1 MAKNLSNLRAPKKAN
16 TGRKRV
22 GRGMGSGMG
31 KTSARGHKGQGSRSG
46 FSLMR
51 GFEGGQMP
59 LHRRLPKRG
68 FTNIFR
74 TEYTVVNLDRLAE
87 LDVKEIGLD
96 DYKKLGLASSKKAL
110 IKILGSGELTSAVTI
125 HAHKFS
131 KSAVEK
137 IEKAGGKAVVGGGAA
152 AAAGL
157 RISESQVSKPRRCR
171 ALRCVREHRASW
183 FPDCQVSQAGGI
195 RREFRQT
202 GDVRAYNGSW
212 QDSSGGN
219 A

>member
-31 KTSARGHKGQGSRSG
+31 KTSTRGHKGQGSRSG

-74 TEYTVVNLDRLAE
+74 TEYTVINLDRLAD
-87 LDVKEIGLD
+87 LGASEIKLD
-96 DYKKLGLASSKKAL
+96 DYRKLGLVSSRKAL
-110 IKILGSGELTSAVTI
+110 VKILGSGELTSAITV
-125 HAHKFS
+125 HAHRFS
-131 KSAVEK
+131 KSAAEK
-137 IEKAGGKAVVGGGAA
+137 IEKAGGKAVVAGASA
-152 AAAGL
+152 A
-157 RISESQVSKPRRCR
+157 
-171 ALRCVREHRASW
+171 
-183 FPDCQVSQAGGI
+183 
-195 RREFRQT
+195 
-202 GDVRAYNGSW
+202 
-212 QDSSGGN
+212 
-219 A
+219 

>member
-31 KTSARGHKGQGSRSG
+31 KTSTRGHKGQRSRSG
-46 FSLMR
+46 SSMMR

-74 TEYTVVNLDRLAE
+74 TEYTIVNLERIAE
-87 LDVKEIGLD
+87 LGVTEIGLD
-96 DYKKLGLASSKKAL
+96 DYKKLGLSSNKKAL
-110 IKILGSGELTSAVTI
+110 IKILGSGDLSKAITI

-131 KSAVEK
+131 KSATEK
-137 IEKAGGKAVVGGGAA
+137 IEKAGGKAMVVGAPAA
-152 AAAGL
+152 A
-157 RISESQVSKPRRCR
+157 
-171 ALRCVREHRASW
+171 
-183 FPDCQVSQAGGI
+183 
-195 RREFRQT
+195 
-202 GDVRAYNGSW
+202 
-212 QDSSGGN
+212 
-219 A
+219 